1 MNNSRFT
8 DMIMEDV
15 INESRIDGGLLQIL
29 FAQHSHV
36 VYHWSRGCV
45 GQIVV
50 EQS

>member
-1 MNNSRFT
+1 
-8 DMIMEDV
+8 MIMEDV

-36 VYHWSRGCV
+36 VYHRSGGSVR
-45 GQIVV
+45 QIVV